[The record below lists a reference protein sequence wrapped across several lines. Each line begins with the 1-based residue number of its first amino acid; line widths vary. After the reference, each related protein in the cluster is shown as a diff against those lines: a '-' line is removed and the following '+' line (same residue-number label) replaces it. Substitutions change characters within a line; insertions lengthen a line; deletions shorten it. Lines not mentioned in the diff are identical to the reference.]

1 MCYVVSTAAR
11 IPADLT
17 KEKAPMSEFF
27 DVYIPG
33 DPRDRS
39 KDLLLPIQDGRQRE
53 LICEALFY
61 CTIIRYNGDREKC

>member
-1 MCYVVSTAAR
+1 MLSAPLQESLQTALKKW
-11 IPADLT
+11 P
-17 KEKAPMSEFF
+17 PMSEFF
-27 DVYIPG
+27 YVLYIPG